1 MYDLVETR
9 MVCRHFQRSAH
20 QSLITDVLSSV
31 STHTRSSWLD
41 ILWSVGFLDD
51 HLPLYRLNEIFTRMG
66 ADIPDSTLVD
76 WRGRAMQCFSP

>member
-1 MYDLVETR
+1 M
-9 MVCRHFQRSAH
+9 
-20 QSLITDVLSSV
+20 ITDVLSSV

-51 HLPLYRLNEIFTRMG
+51 HLPLYRLNEIFARMG

-76 WRGRAMQCFSP
+76 CAGAPCSASAPERADRSCDHGQ